1 MRAFWNINIISLWNS
16 LVVRMVCKNNIA
28 VSISAW
34 ERIWNYQLGAR
45 FAWLYTLRL
54 ETPYPVFNALF
65 YWREIH
71 RSAWEDGKHT
81 SYNKSEHRQSTA
93 NKSRD
98 RQLKD
103 RAKAISGRE
112 RVSSKGLSSSIQ
124 IFLQYFTTS
133 THSLVPILHRFLPV
147 ASFGFGPNFIDHA
160 ACVYAPSIAVFVL
173 AFEQALRWLF
183 STEFY
188 CRLFAC

>member
-1 MRAFWNINIISLWNS
+1 MISRLNQPGKRLRRFPSLLPCVPIPFPRALICARSFQVKIGRTGLQILNLEYKYITVSYTSWSALLYMRAFWNINIISLWNS

-81 SYNKSEHRQSTA
+81 CYNKSEHRQSTA
-93 NKSRD
+93 NKSRH

-103 RAKAISGRE
+103 RAKAISRRE
-112 RVSSKGLSSSIQ
+112 S
-124 IFLQYFTTS
+124 
-133 THSLVPILHRFLPV
+133 VP
-147 ASFGFGPNFIDHA
+147 
-160 ACVYAPSIAVFVL
+160 
-173 AFEQALRWLF
+173 
-183 STEFY
+183 
-188 CRLFAC
+188 